1 MKSSR
6 NLYKVKVNP
15 AETTLHWL
23 WYQQCVHSPFK
34 SFTFNISADTGLCSW
49 LLSHSWDN
57 RRFVRWRPEERFHV
71 RGGSLQGRYQEY
83 NMSRPRI
90 KTNQF
95 VQSDGFELVL
105 TFPPLCFQTFW
116 AVAKQK
122 ELENIQSDDQAPS
135 HLLKCVHLCFNPF
148 IIQSHL
154 WFMSFLVLDIQF
166 QQYACRQQPKIPS
179 EKLNNI

>member
-1 MKSSR
+1 MKSSS

-105 TFPPLCFQTFW
+105 TFPPLCFLTFLGRGKTERIGKYPIRW
-116 AVAKQK
+116 PGSISSLNVCPPLFQSFHHFS
-122 ELENIQSDDQAPS
+122 NIFGSC
-135 HLLKCVHLCFNPF
+135 HF
-148 IIQSHL
+148 
-154 WFMSFLVLDIQF
+154 
-166 QQYACRQQPKIPS
+166 
-179 EKLNNI
+179 